1 MKKMGE
7 KGQLELSFGMIF
19 SIILIIIFIAFAF
32 WAIMKFVGIGDEA
45 KTAKFLGEFQRDI
58 DTLWPGTQGTQQVS
72 YNLPTKIEKLCI
84 DRDSYLSFYP
94 LGSGDQLDPK
104 KINNIDVSATTS
116 KENPFCVNNIDGKV
130 NLKIRKDFN
139 KALVI
144 LEK

>member
-1 MKKMGE
+1 M
-7 KGQLELSFGMIF
+7 
-19 SIILIIIFIAFAF
+19 
-32 WAIMKFVGIGDEA
+32 
-45 KTAKFLGEFQRDI
+45 
-58 DTLWPGTQGTQQVS
+58 
-72 YNLPTKIEKLCI
+72 
-84 DRDSYLSFYP
+84 SFYP